1 MQNEIQKAFEIHRRG
16 QFDVAHQAY
25 LQLLQRYPDQ
35 PDVLHLL
42 GLLCLQ
48 QGQRSDAV
56 RLIGRAIEV
65 GTGKAVYHFNLAN
78 ALQACGR
85 SEEAITHYD
94 RALSLEPNHGAACNN
109 KGLALQSLG
118 RWTAALAAL
127 EQSMALNPSNLDAVS
142 NHGNVLMDM
151 GLPVQALE
159 SYRRAFDMRPEHPDV
174 VVNLANALAA
184 TGQVKESLDVYDQAI
199 ALKPGHPQ
207 AYNNK
212 GNALKQLGRNVQALA
227 SYSQALKIKPDYAEA
242 FNNRGVLLRVLQKP
256 QEAVEDYLRALH
268 LSPLYPQAHNN
279 LGNALHDLRCYSQAL
294 ESFDRALSLNPGYAE
309 AFNNKGNVLKD
320 LKRLDEALACY
331 EQALHLKPDYE
342 YLPGMV
348 LHMKMFMCQWDGYEQ
363 GLNSLLEGIEAGQ
376 KTTLSFPVLGLTDR
390 ADVQR
395 QAAEILGRDKYPEQD
410 ALGPCLLR
418 AGREKIRVGYFS
430 ADFHNHATA
439 YLIAELFEQ
448 HDRSRFEVLGFS
460 YGHMQQDEMRTRLL
474 KGFDQFHEVRHL
486 ADIDIARL
494 SRSLGVDIAVDLK
507 GLTQDHRLGIFA
519 YRAAPVQVSYLG
531 YPGTTGVPYMDYV
544 LADRVVIPEGSQGH
558 YSEKVIYLPDSY
570 QVNDSKRTIAQRVFS
585 RSELGLP
592 ESGFVFCS
600 FNNNYKIT
608 PQVFGCWMA
617 MLKAVPGS
625 VLWLLQDNP
634 WAVENLRQQALRQG
648 VAPERLVF
656 AQRTSLAE
664 HLARQ
669 RVADLFVDTFPC
681 NAHTTASDALWAGLP
696 LLTLAG
702 ESFASRVA
710 ASLLNA
716 VGLPELVCGS
726 LQEYQAQA
734 VGLAQDGPRLKSI
747 RTRLNE
753 QLHNAPLFD
762 ARRFCQTLE
771 ENFLLLVKS

>member
-1 MQNEIQKAFEIHRRG
+1 MRSEQAVENLAEAEHWHRLAIDRLLENDCLQAFEFVKKAIAIDAGRAHFFSTAGSIFQTMG
-16 QFDVAHQAY
+16 QYEHALAMMDEAIRQSPASADFHFNKGNVFLETSRFPEAIAAFLEAIRQGAEFAEVFYNCAMALSALGEDAPA
-25 LQLLQRYPDQ
+25 
-35 PDVLHLL
+35 LHMI
-42 GLLCLQ
+42 
-48 QGQRSDAV
+48 D
-56 RLIGRAIEV
+56 RAIEKN
-65 GTGKAVYHFNLAN
+65 GTVHLFHYNRALYLEKLGRDNDALVAYQQALVCQPDHADSHFNAGCLHLKLSHAELARVCF
-78 ALQACGR
+78 AACVV
-85 SEEAITHYD
+85 
-94 RALSLEPNHGAACNN
+94 LEP
-109 KGLALQSLG
+109 
-118 RWTAALAAL
+118 
-127 EQSMALNPSNLDAVS
+127 
-142 NHGNVLMDM
+142 
-151 GLPVQALE
+151 
-159 SYRRAFDMRPEHPDV
+159 
-174 VVNLANALAA
+174 
-184 TGQVKESLDVYDQAI
+184 
-199 ALKPGHPQ
+199 
-207 AYNNK
+207 
-212 GNALKQLGRNVQALA
+212 A
-227 SYSQALKIKPDYAEA
+227 SA
-242 FNNRGVLLRVLQKP
+242 
-256 QEAVEDYLRALH
+256 
-268 LSPLYPQAHNN
+268 QAHNN

>member
-1 MQNEIQKAFEIHRRG
+1 MDEAIRQSPASADFHFNKGNVFLETSRFPEAIAAFLEAIRQG
-16 QFDVAHQAY
+16 AEFAEVFYNCAMALSALGEDAPA
-25 LQLLQRYPDQ
+25 
-35 PDVLHLL
+35 LHMI
-42 GLLCLQ
+42 
-48 QGQRSDAV
+48 D
-56 RLIGRAIEV
+56 RAIEKN
-65 GTGKAVYHFNLAN
+65 GTVHLFHYNRALYLEKLGRDNDALVAYQQALVCQPDHADSHFNAGCLHLKLSHAELARVCF
-78 ALQACGR
+78 AACVV
-85 SEEAITHYD
+85 
-94 RALSLEPNHGAACNN
+94 LEP
-109 KGLALQSLG
+109 
-118 RWTAALAAL
+118 
-127 EQSMALNPSNLDAVS
+127 
-142 NHGNVLMDM
+142 
-151 GLPVQALE
+151 
-159 SYRRAFDMRPEHPDV
+159 
-174 VVNLANALAA
+174 
-184 TGQVKESLDVYDQAI
+184 
-199 ALKPGHPQ
+199 
-207 AYNNK
+207 
-212 GNALKQLGRNVQALA
+212 A
-227 SYSQALKIKPDYAEA
+227 SA
-242 FNNRGVLLRVLQKP
+242 
-256 QEAVEDYLRALH
+256 
-268 LSPLYPQAHNN
+268 QAHNN

-544 LADRVVIPEGSQGH
+544 LADRVVIPEESQQY
-558 YSEKVIYLPDSY
+558 YSEKVVYLPDSY
-570 QVNDSKRTIAQRVFS
+570 QVNDSQRKIANRVFS

-592 ESGFVFCS
+592 EAGFVFCS

-608 PQVFGCWMA
+608 PQVFGCWMEI
-617 MLKAVPGS
+617 LKAVPGS
-625 VLWLLQDNP
+625 VLWLLQD
-634 WAVENLRQQALRQG
+634 
-648 VAPERLVF
+648 
-656 AQRTSLAE
+656 TSGRWRICASK
-664 HLARQ
+664 R
-669 RVADLFVDTFPC
+669 RG
-681 NAHTTASDALWAGLP
+681 TA
-696 LLTLAG
+696 
-702 ESFASRVA
+702 
-710 ASLLNA
+710 
-716 VGLPELVCGS
+716 
-726 LQEYQAQA
+726 
-734 VGLAQDGPRLKSI
+734 
-747 RTRLNE
+747 
-753 QLHNAPLFD
+753 
-762 ARRFCQTLE
+762 
-771 ENFLLLVKS
+771 